1 MGGAEGVSA
10 AKDGG
15 VAAKPARPVKADGF
29 KRALARA
36 AQGHG
41 PSQQA
46 APFRDEPVH
55 AAWPGPQHGAGA
67 APDAAFRARI
77 ARAETGAARAGE
89 GYGARN
95 AASGALGRDQL
106 TPQALRDLGWRD
118 AGGGWTALAARHG
131 VSSDAELLS
140 GPAAQEAAMGAYLRR
155 AEAQLNSN
163 GSLSRSGGT
172 VTGLDGAS
180 VPLTEAA
187 SSRPRT
193 GAAPAASRATWRTGA
208 PRPTRRRRFRPRS
221 AGPSPRWNGG
231 CGTSRNCPTRSPPSR
246 PDAAAPARREHG
258 GPAANVLSEQRM
270 KGDVRHCGH
279 AAFLLSF
286 RGSGAE
292 AGERS
297 RFA

>member
-95 AASGALGRDQL
+95 AASGALGRYQL

-131 VSSDAELLS
+131 VGSDAEFLAS
-140 GPAAQEAAMGAYLRR
+140 PAAQEAAMGAYLRR
-155 AEAQLNSN
+155 AETLLHRN
-163 GSLSRSGGT
+163 GSLARSGSA
-172 VTGLDGAS
+172 VTGPDGTP
-180 VPLTEAA
+180 VPLTEAGLVA
-187 SSRPRT
+187 AAHRRGAGSVARYLAHR
-193 GAAPAASRATWRTGA
+193 GAASDAPPLTAAERKAFAAVERRLRDFA
-208 PRPTRRRRFRPRS
+208 ELPYAVAARPGR
-221 AGPSPRWNGG
+221 GV
-231 CGTSRNCPTRSPPSR
+231 PT
-246 PDAAAPARREHG
+246 
-258 GPAANVLSEQRM
+258 V
-270 KGDVRHCGH
+270 
-279 AAFLLSF
+279 
-286 RGSGAE
+286 
-292 AGERS
+292 
-297 RFA
+297 